1 MLTLAMSEGV
11 VSEGAMNTNDSAAEP
26 DPARST
32 KVKAQSGQLPMAV
45 FGLGGDRAT
54 EVTARN
60 IPGED
65 QNPILVLD
73 HHTHSGP
80 EPDTFKS

>member
-1 MLTLAMSEGV
+1 
-11 VSEGAMNTNDSAAEP
+11 MNTNDSAPEP
-26 DPARST
+26 DPARAT
-32 KVKAQSGQLPMAV
+32 KVEAQSGQLPMAV

-54 EVTARN
+54 EVTAGD
-60 IPGED
+60 IPGEN

-73 HHTHSGP
+73 HHTHSDP